1 MKQLCIVVIFVLA
14 CVFNCMDLLAYTD
27 KESTPNFGNF
37 PIDPPNKLTM
47 KPIDKNE
54 AQKFGSF
61 PSIDALETI
70 GERATYNAS
79 VRNFDVAR
87 YEKVLGKGN
96 VNMNLPA
103 EVLEAQCRQVQQARQ
118 EQTALCVLIAIGIF
132 LGLIIVVSSC
142 SHKVT
147 FVAVENSEILE
158 GNENLE

>member
-47 KPIDKNE
+47 QPIDKNE
-54 AQKFGSF
+54 AQKFGSLH
-61 PSIDALETI
+61 IDTREKAFQSGQSL
-70 GERATYNAS
+70 AS
-79 VRNFDVAR
+79 VRNFDVER

-103 EVLEAQCRQVQQARQ
+103 EVLEAQCRQVKQTRQ
-118 EQTALCVLIAIGIF
+118 EQMAVCVLIILAIS
-132 LGLIIVVSSC
+132 LALIIAI
-142 SHKVT
+142 SHCRSKVT
-147 FVAVENSEILE
+147 FVAVDDSKLMDN
-158 GNENLE
+158 NENLE

>member
-1 MKQLCIVVIFVLA
+1 MKYFLVIAMCLVE
-14 CVFNCMDLLAYTD
+14 CVTNCTDLFAYI
-27 KESTPNFGNF
+27 KAE
-37 PIDPPNKLTM
+37 
-47 KPIDKNE
+47 E
-54 AQKFGSF
+54 FGSF

-79 VRNFDVAR
+79 VRNFDVER

-96 VNMNLPA
+96 FNMNLPA

-118 EQTALCVLIAIGIF
+118 EQTALRVLIAIGIF